1 LPFCLAATEAEKERL
16 ARHGKY
22 LKWLQDTESGVRA
35 AGSTHLHYSAE
46 IEAMFGPLVALLAAR
61 QGYDLRYILM
71 LIAAGLKLS
80 EIFSDGSTHPLAPVA
95 NQIAA
100 AFGVVVSP
108 QVVPM
113 PLGGGRTYKPDIFV
127 KITDANTVA
136 VIRFLR
142 CLGASDELIAQILS
156 EGELI
161 GDTKCH
167 CATVTQESQH
177 VGILSKA
184 DALRLQRRTLIVI
197 FMSDTG
203 LVACIRA
210 RVNAPFH
217 WDVLG
222 RVAFELPG
230 DKPGE
235 ACDRV
240 NRKLSYPAQQKA
252 LKAYA
257 TKHEKAF
264 FSKHPL
270 SGQPF
275 VEAEVVA
282 SGSKALVGGNEL
294 LFLLPPDSV
303 VRCSQPP
310 LRPPDLALL
319 VWPLLEW
326 LPTADRAALV
336 EHQPAAYAAA
346 AKAHADGQAP
356 RAAAAVASAAA
367 SLSPPGPLRPCA
379 AAGWHRSTLRQCSP
393 CAVPIQAHAAAAL
406 SQLTVACL
414 GRCAGILHAVG
425 AGRTRSALRV
435 AAGGL
440 AGARAS
446 AACLL
451 VSSCSLT
458 TNGNGDL
465 GAPAVGAPQAR
476 ADRGLRPRSLGLAPS
491 VVCASSTGMG

>member
-1 LPFCLAATEAEKERL
+1 
-16 ARHGKY
+16 
-22 LKWLQDTESGVRA
+22 
-35 AGSTHLHYSAE
+35 
-46 IEAMFGPLVALLAAR
+46 MFGPLVALLAAR

-71 LIAAGLKLS
+71 LIAAGLMLS

-95 NQIAA
+95 SQIAA

-113 PLGGGRTYKPDIFV
+113 PLGDGRTYKPDIFV
-127 KITDANTVA
+127 KITDANMEA

-142 CLGASDELIAQILS
+142 CLGASDKLIAQILS

-184 DALRLQRRTLIVI
+184 DALRLQDRTLIVI

-230 DKPGE
+230 DKPGD
-235 ACDRV
+235 ACERV
-240 NRKLSYPAQQKA
+240 NQKLSYPAQQKA
-252 LKAYA
+252 LEAYA

-275 VEAEVVA
+275 VEAEVVPL
-282 SGSKALVGGNEL
+282 GSKALVGGNEL

-303 VRCSQPP
+303 VRRSQPP
-310 LRPPDLALL
+310 LRPLDLALL

-336 EHQPAAYAAA
+336 DHQPAAYAAA
-346 AKAHADGQAP
+346 AKAHADGHVP
-356 RAAAAVASAAA
+356 RAAAAVARVAA
-367 SLSPPGPLRPCA
+367 SLSPPGPLHSASHSALSLSPRPFHSA
-379 AAGWHRSTLRQCSP
+379 LHSALALSP
-393 CAVPIQAHAAAAL
+393 CTP
-406 SQLTVACL
+406 
-414 GRCAGILHAVG
+414 
-425 AGRTRSALRV
+425 
-435 AAGGL
+435 
-440 AGARAS
+440 
-446 AACLL
+446 
-451 VSSCSLT
+451 
-458 TNGNGDL
+458 
-465 GAPAVGAPQAR
+465 P
-476 ADRGLRPRSLGLAPS
+476 
-491 VVCASSTGMG
+491 